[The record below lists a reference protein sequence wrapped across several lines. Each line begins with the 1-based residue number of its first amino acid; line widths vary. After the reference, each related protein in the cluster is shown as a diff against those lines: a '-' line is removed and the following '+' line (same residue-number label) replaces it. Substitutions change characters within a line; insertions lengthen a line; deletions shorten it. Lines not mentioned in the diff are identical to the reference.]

1 MKLKQKWYVLTP
13 SEIYGICIALL
24 IGLSIVVSVIGTNV
38 ENANRPIVIL
48 DVNTT
53 RIYYAIDLQ
62 FTNDT
67 TMSFYDLR
75 YDEYV
80 TLKNIAQKKK
90 ECRHD
95 HES

>member
-1 MKLKQKWYVLTP
+1 MKLKQKWYVLTV
-13 SEIYGICIALL
+13 SELYSIGIAIV
-24 IGLSIVVSVIGTNV
+24 IGLAIVLSVIGTNV
-38 ENANRPIVIL
+38 ENAKRPIVIL

-53 RIYYAIDLQ
+53 RIYYAIDLK

-80 TLKNIAQKKK
+80 TLKNIAQKKDK
-90 ECRHD
+90 
-95 HES
+95 

>member
-1 MKLKQKWYVLTP
+1 MKLKQKWYVVTP
-13 SEIYGICIALL
+13 SEIYGICMALL
-24 IGLSIVVSVIGTNV
+24 IGLAIVLSVIGTNV
-38 ENANRPIVIL
+38 ENAKRPIVIL

-80 TLKNIAQKKK
+80 TLKNIVQKKK
-90 ECRHD
+90 ECQNAHK
-95 HES
+95 S